1 MESGLTAIGPVLC
14 CRNKLGKRKGHSHG
28 AAPSKRA
35 AVRQEVRVTCGSS
48 SGVYDITRGCIALR
62 AAQHGQVCFTHSFI
76 HSFIPVIQIFSLRS
90 SMYSLCIRYALV
102 FALHKSH
109 VLWQLG
115 TAG

>member
-1 MESGLTAIGPVLC
+1 MRQLIWGVRHYQGLHSTARRPARPGML
-14 CRNKLGKRKGHSHG
+14 HSL
-28 AAPSKRA
+28 
-35 AVRQEVRVTCGSS
+35 
-48 SGVYDITRGCIALR
+48 I
-62 AAQHGQVCFTHSFI
+62 HSFI
-76 HSFIPVIQIFSLRS
+76 HPVIPVIHIFSLRS